1 MSGSFRC
8 INYINNISLFCCG
21 LLLLFVGVVNQA
33 IAKNHTIDHAA
44 PSYIPASYWETIPVA
59 GDTVFI
65 TSGRTKALKFMDL
78 EGEESNPIV
87 FINKGGQVHINDKEQ
102 WGGITFHDCQHIKI
116 TGTGHGFFKYG
127 FLLSASTCG
136 LAFSGL
142 SSDCEAAFVK
152 VSDSGFAGIM
162 AKKDYG
168 GSPPDPAPVFQNLL
182 IHDCFI
188 EDVTEGM
195 YLGETKSPGM
205 EFRHVRVFNNIVK
218 NTGRESLQI
227 ANMVEDVEIYNNT
240 FLFAGNDGD
249 TFQGNILQIGDNSVA
264 TVFNN
269 ILIGGASYGIITM
282 GSGNNYF
289 YNNYIASC
297 SGVFVDNRKF
307 TTENAPIEF
316 SGNYFLDINNSEHE
330 IIRNMNELNFLE
342 VKNNFYDDKYSVI
355 FKNYTTVNTNYEVKD
370 NELQNLSPL
379 KFVNPS
385 QNDYSLKDNNP
396 DEYKSMGAPGGP
408 EYFKDCS
415 DKYEIYQE
423 QIILSA
429 DMLVDE
435 VDGGSLNPPA
445 YLVDEQDF
453 TPDAGEHPISESW
466 KPAYNMD
473 KGPYHFYID
482 LGEEYSLANISLH
495 DMNGIAN
502 LEVSVGEPGAWT
514 RLFVE
519 SCDKYNTWKIHN
531 INDTSRYIRFSMTE
545 SVYAAVNEILIYYF
559 AERKAVASK
568 NGTLWEEDME
578 KYLQQI
584 NAWEPEEVSII
595 QNPVRENLLVNI
607 PENMA
612 DDFCIEIYDI
622 RGVKLQEMQVGHSY
636 SSKLSVGL
644 SDKLVSGGMF
654 IMRYTNNAGYS
665 KSVKFLRSGF

>member
-1 MSGSFRC
+1 MAGYLSC
-8 INYINNISLFCCG
+8 IDFIQKKSLTSIVCALVFFG
-21 LLLLFVGVVNQA
+21 AANQLL
-33 IAKNHTIDHAA
+33 AKNHTIDQAA
-44 PSYIPASYWETIPVA
+44 PSYIPLSYWETMPVA

-65 TSGRTKALKFMDL
+65 TSGRTKAIKFMEL
-78 EGEESNPIV
+78 EGEESDPIV

-102 WGGITFHDCQHIKI
+102 WGGITFHDCKHIKI

-127 FLLSASTCG
+127 FLLSAGTCG

-168 GSPPDPAPVFQNLL
+168 GSPPTPRPVFQNLH

-205 EFRHVRVFNNIVK
+205 EFRHVRVYNNIVK

-240 FLFAGNDGD
+240 FLFAGNDGVN
-249 TFQGNILQIGDNSVA
+249 FQGNILQIGDNSVA

-297 SGVFVDNRKF
+297 RGVFIDNRKF
-307 TTENAPIEF
+307 TTDGALIEF
-316 SGNYFLDINNSEHE
+316 SGNYFLDINNSDHE
-330 IIRNMNELNFLE
+330 VIRNMNEKNFLV
-342 VKNNFYDDKYSVI
+342 VKDNFYDDQYTI
-355 FKNYTTVNTNYEVKD
+355 FFKNITSVNTNYEVK
-370 NELQNLSPL
+370 NNTLQKLKPL

-385 QNDYSLKDNNP
+385 QNDYAQKDNSP
-396 DEYKSMGAPGGP
+396 QEYKDMGAPGGP
-408 EYFKDCS
+408 EYFKD
-415 DKYEIYQE
+415 DAEKYETYQE
-423 QIILSA
+423 QLILTA

-435 VDGGSLNPPA
+435 VIGGSLHSPD
-445 YLVDEQDF
+445 YLVDEQNF
-453 TPDAGEHPISESW
+453 TPIVGEHPVSESW

-482 LGEEYSLANISLH
+482 LGKEYKLANISLH

-502 LEVSVGEPGAWT
+502 LEVSIGEPGNWKP
-514 RLFVE
+514 LFME
-519 SCDKYNTWKIHN
+519 SCDKYNTWKVHHV
-531 INDTSRYIRFSMTE
+531 NDSSRYVRLSMHE
-545 SVYAAVNEILIYYF
+545 SVYAAVNEIIVYYF
-559 AERKAVASK
+559 AERKAIAKK
-568 NGTLWEEDME
+568 NGSTWEEDME
-578 KYLQQI
+578 QYLQQI
-584 NAWEPEEVSII
+584 NSWDPDEIVVI
-595 QNPVRENLLVNI
+595 QNPVREKLLVNL
-607 PENMA
+607 PEDKV
-612 DDFCIEIYDI
+612 DDFAIEIYDM
-622 RGVKLQEMQVGHSY
+622 RGIKLQEMQVSHCY
-636 SSKLSVGL
+636 SSRMTLEL
-644 SDKLVSGGMF
+644 SDKLVRGGMF
-654 IMRYTNNAGYS
+654 IMRYSNNAGYS
-665 KSVKFLRSGF
+665 KSIKFLRSGF